1 MPVIRPLAATA
12 LSEPTQKDLAKRQ
25 KTANK
30 YAVNDKRIGNAWKR
44 FSGTPAR
51 NEVEIQLDAAFHSKC
66 AYCEI
71 ILPRDIEHFY
81 PKSRFPKRMFQW
93 NNYLRACKNCNTE
106 KLDTF
111 DIVGGSPVLLDPC
124 TDEPSEFLTWDLDT
138 GLPILNSAPERHTR
152 AEATVKMFGLRNQQL
167 CEERRVRARNFLF
180 FLLQSV
186 EENPSPPDVHQW
198 LLDELKP
205 ERPWRSVLR
214 QIVRD
219 PERADLIAE
228 VKRTVP
234 GVEPYLAA
242 LAA

>member
-1 MPVIRPLAATA
+1 MPVIRPLATTA
-12 LSEPTQKDLAKRQ
+12 LSQSTQKDLAKRQ

-30 YAVNDKRIGNAWKR
+30 YVANDKRIGDAWKR

-51 NEVEIQLDAAFHSKC
+51 SDVETQLDAAFHSKC

-71 ILPRDIEHFY
+71 IVPRDIEHFY
-81 PKSRFPKRMFQW
+81 PKSKFPDRMFQW
-93 NNYLRACKNCNTE
+93 TNYLRACKNCNTE

-111 DIVGGSPVLLDPC
+111 DLVDGSPVLLDPC
-124 TDEPSEFLTWDLDT
+124 DDEPSKFLTWDLNT
-138 GLPILNSAPERHTR
+138 GLPILNSAPERHSR
-152 AEATVKMFGLRNQQL
+152 AEATVTMFGLRNQQL

-186 EENPSPPDVHQW
+186 EEKPSPPDVHKW

-219 PERADLIAE
+219 PANAGLVAE
-228 VKRTVP
+228 VKRTLP
-234 GVEPYLAA
+234 EVEPHLAA